1 MVGPGEAP
9 PGGLDL
15 GRAGALVDA
24 ENEVGIACRHGSS
37 LSAGGRP
44 GATLDRSTG
53 RPSHTHVTTLRRAGL
68 LAALAAAPVALAYR
82 FAILYRGR
90 AGHPT
95 PRPPQLTPADLGMP
109 FEEIAVPTT
118 GGLILPGWFIAAEG
132 GRVGPGVA
140 LVHGWESARD
150 RLLPMVQFLR
160 AAGFHCLAIDVR
172 GHGANLV
179 EILPI
184 TAGEFGADAL
194 AAWRA
199 LDARPEVS
207 SGAVLGHSMGA
218 IGAILAAAAEPRIA
232 AVVATSSPADPWR
245 LTRQTFRL
253 ARLPFPDAIAYPL
266 AWLTTR
272 VYLRPRGHRV
282 ADISAT
288 AALRRIGA
296 PVLLVHGTADTVVP
310 VAHLDR
316 LARLTGLTGHP
327 IEQLVIEGGQHSW
340 LYEFPLYRRTVA
352 SFLARVL
359 GGPLAPD
366 EAGARAEAVDA
377 RRLPDTIRPPTQVE
391 QEPGGFRSLAQ
402 LAGRPG
408 RSARTVLDQRAG
420 AGGSAT
426 ADDPA
431 ADLGRE
437 LAG

>member
-1 MVGPGEAP
+1 M
-9 PGGLDL
+9 
-15 GRAGALVDA
+15 
-24 ENEVGIACRHGSS
+24 
-37 LSAGGRP
+37 
-44 GATLDRSTG
+44 
-53 RPSHTHVTTLRRAGL
+53 TTLRRAGI
-68 LAALAAAPVALAYR
+68 LAAITAAPLALAYR

-109 FEEIAVPTT
+109 FEEVAVPTT
-118 GGLILPGWFIAAEG
+118 DGLTLPGWFIPADG
-132 GRVGPGVA
+132 GRLGPGVA

-160 AAGFHCLAIDVR
+160 AAGFHCLAVDVR
-172 GHGANLV
+172 GHGANLIEV
-179 EILPI
+179 LPI

-194 AAWRA
+194 AAWRT
-199 LDARPEVS
+199 LDARPDVS
-207 SGAVLGHSMGA
+207 SSAVLGHSMGA
-218 IGAILAAAAEPRIA
+218 IGALLAAAAEPRVA

-253 ARLPFPDAIAYPL
+253 ARLPFPDVVAYPL

-288 AALRRIGA
+288 AALGRIGA
-296 PVLLVHGTADTVVP
+296 PVLLVHGSADTVVP

-327 IEQLVIEGGQHSW
+327 IEQLVIDGGQHSW
-340 LYEFPLYRRTVA
+340 LYEFPVYRRTVA
-352 SFLARVL
+352 SFLARAL
-359 GGPLAPD
+359 GGPRSPD
-366 EAGARAEAVDA
+366 EAGALAESVDA
-377 RRLPDTIRPPTQVE
+377 RRLPDTVRPPTQIE
-391 QEPGGFRSLAQ
+391 QEPGGFRSLAR

-408 RSARTVLDQRAG
+408 RTRRNGHHD

-426 ADDPA
+426 DDAA

>member
-1 MVGPGEAP
+1 M
-9 PGGLDL
+9 
-15 GRAGALVDA
+15 
-24 ENEVGIACRHGSS
+24 GIACRHGSS
-37 LSAGGRP
+37 LSAGSRP
-44 GATLDRSTG
+44 GAALDRSSG
-53 RPSHTHVTTLRRAGL
+53 RPSHRPVTTLRRAGI
-68 LAALAAAPVALAYR
+68 LAAIAAAPFALAYR
-82 FAILYRGR
+82 FAILYRSR
-90 AGHPT
+90 AGHPA

-109 FEEIAVPTT
+109 FEEVAVPTT
-118 GGLILPGWFIAAEG
+118 DGLTLPGWFIPADG

-160 AAGFHCLAIDVR
+160 AAGFHCLAVDVR
-172 GHGANLV
+172 GHGANPV

-194 AAWRA
+194 AAWWA

-253 ARLPFPDAIAYPL
+253 ARLPFPDAVAYPL

-288 AALRRIGA
+288 AALRRIEA

-316 LARLTGLTGHP
+316 LARLTGPAGRP
-327 IEQLVIEGGQHSW
+327 IEQLVIDGGQHSW
-340 LYEFPLYRRTVA
+340 LYEFPVYRRTVA
-352 SFLARVL
+352 SFLARAL
-359 GGPLAPD
+359 GGPLTPD
-366 EAGARAEAVDA
+366 EAGALAEAVDA
-377 RRLPDTIRPPTQVE
+377 HRLPDTVRPPTQIE
-391 QEPGGFRSLAQ
+391 LEPGGFRSLAR
-402 LAGRPG
+402 LAARPG
-408 RSARTVLDQRAG
+408 RNRQNGHDHADA
-420 AGGSAT
+420 AT
-426 ADDPA
+426 IDDPA

-437 LAG
+437 LVG